1 MPFYDYKCNTC
12 NAVHEI
18 PILYSKRNQPQECL
32 SCGKEAVYQFPT
44 SGIFGFQPFESYY
57 DESLN
62 MDIHGRRHKEQTM
75 KALNV
80 IEAGD
85 KVHGGRNYDSS
96 APETIKPIS
105 KLSGR
110 SLDDIRRED
119 EKREEDT
126 HNFVVG
132 TENKDGKTVDNYK
145 RAADLPSPKNPPQ
158 GD

>member
-1 MPFYDYKCNTC
+1 MPLYDYTCTSCNRTQEHVVAYEDKPDIIEC
-12 NAVHEI
+12 EGCGGEAS
-18 PILYSKRNQPQECL
+18 YS
-32 SCGKEAVYQFPT
+32 FPLG
-44 SGIFGFQPFESYY
+44 GIFGFQPFESYY
-57 DESLN
+57 DESLD

-110 SLDDIRRED
+110 SLDDIRRES

-126 HNFVVG
+126 RNFVVG
-132 TENKDGKTVDNYK
+132 TENKDGKSVDNYK
-145 RAADLPSPKNPPQ
+145 RAADLPSSE
-158 GD
+158 